1 MATKEHSSQAKL
13 PSFQAFEVSTGK
25 TVGSLPSEHV
35 HCATFLL
42 LTMLAIDV
50 LSYDQQVAFMQQV
63 VLMLKNAQVCG
74 A

>member
-1 MATKEHSSQAKL
+1 
-13 PSFQAFEVSTGK
+13 
-25 TVGSLPSEHV
+25 
-35 HCATFLL
+35 
-42 LTMLAIDV
+42 MLAIDV